1 MNFPSSKKL
10 TAAVL
15 LAALTATSIAPGA
28 VLAADS
34 SDNVATVQPGG
45 DQPPEKPPGDQQ
57 PTPPDG
63 GKPGEQPPAKPGGAD
78 TMEYDYTGELS
89 GAVTADG
96 EEMTRDGETISTE
109 TVDQNVGLAQNGGS
123 LTLTDAT
130 LDKSGSDTNGDNCNF
145 YGINSILL
153 SVNDDSVIK
162 VSDSKLTADST
173 GSNAIFATDSGTVYA
188 NNNTIVTSAS
198 NSRGLDATYGGTV
211 IGNLLAI
218 STAGDHSAALATD
231 RGGGNISLT
240 NSSLFTAG
248 SGSPLLYST
257 GNVQVDNVKGTA
269 TGSQIAGMEGLNTIL
284 IKNSQLT
291 SEVTGKTASDP
302 VANGVI
308 IYQSTSGDAEAAT
321 GETAEF
327 EAENSTLA
335 SDIQEGSMFYLTN
348 TTANVVL
355 KNTTLDFD
363 SDAANLLTIGGNDAN
378 NWGTPGKNGAD
389 VTFTGLDQE
398 LTGNID
404 VDTISSLDFYLLN
417 GSDYTGATTISEN
430 TDAAEINETPL
441 TVNIDSDSEWI
452 VTADSTVTDLHVADG
467 GKIVDENGESVS
479 IVDAQGNALV
489 SGTSTRTVTVTGSY
503 DTTVTTSEDNTLN
516 ATVIDRDDFDVTY
529 TTNTEFGTNA
539 GAERN
544 DDVTIQEPTGGD
556 DAQGGEEPPALP
568 DEDTTL
574 PFNDVDES
582 HWAYQDIVDIYQSG
596 LMTGTASDTFSP
608 ELSINR
614 AMLVSILYRLEDET
628 VTTSSGFS
636 DVADDAWYADAVAWA
651 KENNIVS
658 GYSDT
663 LFGPEDI
670 LTREQFAAILYR
682 YAAYKGYDTTVSVD
696 ATLDAYSD
704 VSNISDGFDSVLLW
718 ANDKGYIN
726 GMTETTLDP
735 QGSTTRAQSA
745 AILLR
750 FLRAENAL
758 PDNSDQQQS
767 RGNLDENGEPAKP
780 EGDLQPGND
789 ENGNPPEKPDGEA

>member
-1 MNFPSSKKL
+1 
-10 TAAVL
+10 
-15 LAALTATSIAPGA
+15 
-28 VLAADS
+28 
-34 SDNVATVQPGG
+34 
-45 DQPPEKPPGDQQ
+45 
-57 PTPPDG
+57 
-63 GKPGEQPPAKPGGAD
+63 
-78 TMEYDYTGELS
+78 MEYDYTGELS
-89 GAVTADG
+89 GAITADG
-96 EEMTRDGETISTE
+96 EEVTRDSETISTE
-109 TVDQNVGLAQNGGS
+109 TKDQNVGLAQNGGS

-162 VSDSKLTADST
+162 VADSKLTADST
-173 GSNAIFATDSGTVYA
+173 GFNAIFATDSGTVYA

-291 SEVTGKTASDP
+291 SEVIGKTASDP

-389 VTFTGLDQE
+389 VTFTGLDQK
-398 LTGNID
+398 LAGNID
-404 VDTISSLDFYLLN
+404 VDTISSLDLYLLD
-417 GSDYTGATTISEN
+417 GTTYTGATTISEN
-430 TDAAEINETPL
+430 AAASEQSDAPIS
-441 TVNIDSDSEWI
+441 VSIDGDASWI
-452 VTADSTVTDLHVADG
+452 VTADSTVTNLHIADG
-467 GKIVDENGESVS
+467 GKLVDQDGKSVSVKDASGNILASGESDV
-479 IVDAQGNALV
+479 
-489 SGTSTRTVTVTGSY
+489 TVTVSGSY
-503 DTTVTTSEDNTLN
+503 DTTVTTSDDNSLN
-516 ATVIDRDDFDVTY
+516 ATVIDRDDFDVAY

-539 GAERN
+539 GADRN
-544 DDVTIQEPTGGD
+544 DDITIQEPTGGD
-556 DAQGGEEPPALP
+556 DVMGGDQPGGDKPPAKP
-568 DEDTTL
+568 GDETSL
-574 PFNDVDES
+574 PFTDVAND
-582 HWAYQDIVDIYQSG
+582 HWAYQDIADIYSAG
-596 LMTGTASDTFSP
+596 LMTGTSSDTFSP
-608 ELSINR
+608 ELSVNR
-614 AMLVSILYRLEDET
+614 AMLVSILYRLEDAST
-628 VTTSSGFS
+628 KPADAGFT
-636 DVADDAWYADAVAWA
+636 DVAADAWYADAVNWA

-663 LFGPEDI
+663 LFGPEDT

-682 YAAYKGYDTTVSVD
+682 YAAYKGYDTTTSD
-696 ATLDAYSD
+696 NATLDNFTDAS
-704 VSNISDGFDSVLLW
+704 SISSGFDNVLLW
-718 ANDKGYIN
+718 ANDKGYIG
-726 GMTETTLDP
+726 GMTETTLAP
-735 QGSTTRAQSA
+735 QGSTTRAQAS

-750 FLRAENAL
+750 FLRAENIL
-758 PDNSDQQQS
+758 PEASQQPDS
-767 RGNLDENGEPAKP
+767 TLDDNGEPAKP
-780 EGDLQPGND
+780 EGDLQP
-789 ENGNPPEKPDGEA
+789 EKPEGEA

>member
-1 MNFPSSKKL
+1 MNFPLSKKL

-96 EEMTRDGETISTE
+96 EEVTRDGETISTE
-109 TVDQNVGLAQNGGS
+109 TKDQNVGLAQNGGS
-123 LTLTDAT
+123 LTLTDAI

-162 VSDSKLTADST
+162 VADSKLTADST
-173 GSNAIFATDSGTVYA
+173 GSNAIFATDGGTVYA

-321 GETAEF
+321 GESAEF

-378 NWGTPGKNGAD
+378 NWGTPGENGAD

-398 LTGNID
+398 LAGNID
-404 VDTISSLDFYLLN
+404 VDTISSLDLYLLD
-417 GSDYTGATTISEN
+417 GTTYTGATTISEN
-430 TDAAEINETPL
+430 AAASEQSDAPIS
-441 TVNIDSDSEWI
+441 VSIDGDASWI
-452 VTADSTVTDLHVADG
+452 VTADSTVTNLHIADG
-467 GKIVDENGESVS
+467 GKLVDQDGKSVSVKDASGNILASGESDV
-479 IVDAQGNALV
+479 
-489 SGTSTRTVTVTGSY
+489 TVTVTGSY
-503 DTTVTTSEDNTLN
+503 DTTVTTSDNNSLN
-516 ATVIDRDDFDVTY
+516 ATVIDRDDFDVAY

-539 GAERN
+539 GADRN
-544 DDVTIQEPTGGD
+544 DDITIQEPTGGD
-556 DAQGGEEPPALP
+556 DVMGGDQPGSDKPPAKP
-568 DEDTTL
+568 GDETSL
-574 PFNDVDES
+574 PFTDVAND
-582 HWAYQDIVDIYQSG
+582 HWAYQDIADIYSAG
-596 LMTGTASDTFSP
+596 LMTGTSADTFSP
-608 ELSINR
+608 ELSVNR
-614 AMLVSILYRLEDET
+614 AMLVSILYRLEDA
-628 VTTSSGFS
+628 SSKPADAGFT
-636 DVADDAWYADAVAWA
+636 DVADNAWYADAVNWA

-663 LFGPEDI
+663 LFGPEDT

-682 YAAYKGYDTTVSVD
+682 YAAFKGYDTTTSD
-696 ATLDAYSD
+696 NATLDNFTDAS
-704 VSNISDGFDSVLLW
+704 SISSGFDNVLLW
-718 ANDKGYIN
+718 ANDKGYIG
-726 GMTETTLDP
+726 GMTETTLAP
-735 QGSTTRAQSA
+735 QGSTTRAQAS

-758 PDNSDQQQS
+758 PNNNQQPDS
-767 RGNLDENGEPAKP
+767 TFDDNGEPAKP
-780 EGDLQPGND
+780 EGDLQP
-789 ENGNPPEKPDGEA
+789 EKPEGEA

>member
-1 MNFPSSKKL
+1 
-10 TAAVL
+10 
-15 LAALTATSIAPGA
+15 
-28 VLAADS
+28 
-34 SDNVATVQPGG
+34 
-45 DQPPEKPPGDQQ
+45 
-57 PTPPDG
+57 
-63 GKPGEQPPAKPGGAD
+63 
-78 TMEYDYTGELS
+78 MEYDYTGELS

-96 EEMTRDGETISTE
+96 EEVTRDGETISTE
-109 TVDQNVGLAQNGGS
+109 TKDQNVGLAQNGGS

-130 LDKSGSDTNGDNCNF
+130 LDKSGSDINGDNCNF

-162 VSDSKLTADST
+162 VADSKLTADST
-173 GSNAIFATDSGTVYA
+173 GSNAIFATDGGTVYA

-321 GETAEF
+321 GESAEF

-348 TTANVVL
+348 TTANIVL

-398 LTGNID
+398 LAGNID
-404 VDTISSLDFYLLN
+404 VDTISSLDLYLLD
-417 GSDYTGATTISEN
+417 GTTYTGATIISEN
-430 TDAAEINETPL
+430 AAASEQSDAPISVSVDGDA
-441 TVNIDSDSEWI
+441 SWI
-452 VTADSTVTDLHVADG
+452 VTADSTVTNLHIADG
-467 GKIVDENGESVS
+467 GKLVDQDGKSVSVKDASGNILASGESDV
-479 IVDAQGNALV
+479 
-489 SGTSTRTVTVTGSY
+489 TVTVTGSY
-503 DTTVTTSEDNTLN
+503 DTTVTTSDDNSLN

-539 GAERN
+539 GADRN
-544 DDVTIQEPTGGD
+544 DDITIQEPTGGD
-556 DAQGGEEPPALP
+556 DVMGGDQPGGDKPPAKP
-568 DEDTTL
+568 GDETSL
-574 PFNDVDES
+574 PFTDVAND
-582 HWAYQDIVDIYQSG
+582 HWAYQDIADIYSAG
-596 LMTGTASDTFSP
+596 LMTGTSSDTFSP
-608 ELSINR
+608 ELSVNR
-614 AMLVSILYRLEDET
+614 AMLVSILYRLEDA
-628 VTTSSGFS
+628 SSKPADAGFT
-636 DVADDAWYADAVAWA
+636 DVADNAWYADAVNWA

-663 LFGPEDI
+663 LFGPEDT

-682 YAAYKGYDTTVSVD
+682 YAAYKGYDTTTSD
-696 ATLDAYSD
+696 NATLDNFTDAS
-704 VSNISDGFDSVLLW
+704 SISSGFDNVLLW
-718 ANDKGYIN
+718 ANDKGYIG
-726 GMTETTLDP
+726 GMTETTLAP
-735 QGSTTRAQSA
+735 QGSTTRAQAS

-758 PDNSDQQQS
+758 PDNNQQPDGS
-767 RGNLDENGEPAKP
+767 LDDNGEPAKP
-780 EGDLQPGND
+780 EGDLQP
-789 ENGNPPEKPDGEA
+789 EKPEGEA

>member
-96 EEMTRDGETISTE
+96 EEVTRDGETISTE
-109 TVDQNVGLAQNGGS
+109 TKDQNVGLAQNGGS

-162 VSDSKLTADST
+162 VADSKLTADST
-173 GSNAIFATDSGTVYA
+173 GSNAIFATDGGTVYA

-284 IKNSQLT
+284 IKNSRLT

-348 TTANVVL
+348 TTANIVL
-355 KNTTLDFD
+355 KTPPWILTATQQICSPSAGTMRTTGVRQGKMVPMSPSPGWIRSSPEISTSIL
-363 SDAANLLTIGGNDAN
+363 SPALTSICWTAPP
-378 NWGTPGKNGAD
+378 TPAPPPSAK
-389 VTFTGLDQE
+389 
-398 LTGNID
+398 
-404 VDTISSLDFYLLN
+404 
-417 GSDYTGATTISEN
+417 
-430 TDAAEINETPL
+430 TPL
-441 TVNIDSDSEWI
+441 LLKRATHRSAS
-452 VTADSTVTDLHVADG
+452 
-467 GKIVDENGESVS
+467 
-479 IVDAQGNALV
+479 AL
-489 SGTSTRTVTVTGSY
+489 
-503 DTTVTTSEDNTLN
+503 
-516 ATVIDRDDFDVTY
+516 
-529 TTNTEFGTNA
+529 
-539 GAERN
+539 
-544 DDVTIQEPTGGD
+544 
-556 DAQGGEEPPALP
+556 
-568 DEDTTL
+568 
-574 PFNDVDES
+574 
-582 HWAYQDIVDIYQSG
+582 
-596 LMTGTASDTFSP
+596 M
-608 ELSINR
+608 
-614 AMLVSILYRLEDET
+614 
-628 VTTSSGFS
+628 
-636 DVADDAWYADAVAWA
+636 
-651 KENNIVS
+651 
-658 GYSDT
+658 
-663 LFGPEDI
+663 
-670 LTREQFAAILYR
+670 
-682 YAAYKGYDTTVSVD
+682 
-696 ATLDAYSD
+696 ATLR
-704 VSNISDGFDSVLLW
+704 
-718 ANDKGYIN
+718 
-726 GMTETTLDP
+726 
-735 QGSTTRAQSA
+735 GS
-745 AILLR
+745 
-750 FLRAENAL
+750 
-758 PDNSDQQQS
+758 
-767 RGNLDENGEPAKP
+767 
-780 EGDLQPGND
+780 
-789 ENGNPPEKPDGEA
+789 

>member
-1 MNFPSSKKL
+1 
-10 TAAVL
+10 
-15 LAALTATSIAPGA
+15 
-28 VLAADS
+28 
-34 SDNVATVQPGG
+34 
-45 DQPPEKPPGDQQ
+45 
-57 PTPPDG
+57 
-63 GKPGEQPPAKPGGAD
+63 
-78 TMEYDYTGELS
+78 MEYDYTGELS

-96 EEMTRDGETISTE
+96 EEVTRDGETISTE
-109 TVDQNVGLAQNGGS
+109 TVDQNVGLVQNGGS

-162 VSDSKLTADST
+162 VADSKLTADST
-173 GSNAIFATDSGTVYA
+173 GSNAIFATDGGTVYA

-218 STAGDHSAALATD
+218 STAGNHSAALATD

-355 KNTTLDFD
+355 KNTALDFD

-398 LTGNID
+398 LAGNID
-404 VDTISSLDFYLLN
+404 VDTISSLDLYLL
-417 GSDYTGATTISEN
+417 DDTTYTGATTISEN
-430 TDAAEINETPL
+430 AAASEQSDAPIS
-441 TVNIDSDSEWI
+441 VSIDGDASWI
-452 VTADSTVTDLHVADG
+452 VTADSTVTNLHIADG
-467 GKIVDENGESVS
+467 GKLVDQDGKSVSVKDASGNILASGESDV
-479 IVDAQGNALV
+479 
-489 SGTSTRTVTVTGSY
+489 TVTVTGSY
-503 DTTVTTSEDNTLN
+503 DTTVTTSDDNSLN

-539 GAERN
+539 GADRN
-544 DDVTIQEPTGGD
+544 DDITIQEPTGGD
-556 DAQGGEEPPALP
+556 DVMGGDQPGSDKPPAKP
-568 DEDTTL
+568 GDETSL
-574 PFNDVDES
+574 PFTDVAND
-582 HWAYQDIVDIYQSG
+582 HWAYQDIADIYSAG
-596 LMTGTASDTFSP
+596 LMTGTSSDTFSP
-608 ELSINR
+608 ELSVNR
-614 AMLVSILYRLEDET
+614 AMLVSILYRLEDAST
-628 VTTSSGFS
+628 KPADAGFT
-636 DVADDAWYADAVAWA
+636 DVADNAWYADAVNWA

-663 LFGPEDI
+663 LFGPEDT

-682 YAAYKGYDTTVSVD
+682 YAAYKGYDTTTSDD
-696 ATLDAYSD
+696 ATLDNFTDAS
-704 VSNISDGFDSVLLW
+704 SISSGFDNVLLW
-718 ANDKGYIN
+718 ANDKGYIG
-726 GMTETTLDP
+726 GMTETTLAP
-735 QGSTTRAQSA
+735 QGSTTRAQAS

-758 PDNSDQQQS
+758 PDNNSNGQ
-767 RGNLDENGEPAKP
+767 LDDNGEPAKP
-780 EGDLQPGND
+780 EG
-789 ENGNPPEKPDGEA
+789 EA

>member
-1 MNFPSSKKL
+1 M
-10 TAAVL
+10 L

-45 DQPPEKPPGDQQ
+45 DQPPEKTPGDQQ

-96 EEMTRDGETISTE
+96 EEVTRDGETISTE
-109 TVDQNVGLAQNGGS
+109 TKDQNVGLAQNGGR

-162 VSDSKLTADST
+162 VADSKLTADST
-173 GSNAIFATDSGTVYA
+173 GSNAIFATDGGTVYA
-188 NNNTIVTSAS
+188 NDNTIVTSAS

-291 SEVTGKTASDP
+291 SEVIGKTASDP

-389 VTFTGLDQE
+389 VTFTGLDQK
-398 LTGNID
+398 LAGNID
-404 VDTISSLDFYLLN
+404 VDTISSLDLYLLD
-417 GSDYTGATTISEN
+417 GTTYTGATTISEN
-430 TDAAEINETPL
+430 AAASEQSDAPIS
-441 TVNIDSDSEWI
+441 VSIDGDASWI
-452 VTADSTVTDLHVADG
+452 VTADSTVTNLHIADG
-467 GKIVDENGESVS
+467 GKLVDQDGKSVSVKDASGNILASGESDV
-479 IVDAQGNALV
+479 
-489 SGTSTRTVTVTGSY
+489 TVTVTGSY
-503 DTTVTTSEDNTLN
+503 DTTVTTSDDNSLN
-516 ATVIDRDDFDVTY
+516 ATVIDRDDFDVAY

-539 GAERN
+539 GNDRN
-544 DDVTIQEPTGGD
+544 DDITIQEPTGGD
-556 DAQGGEEPPALP
+556 DVMGGDQPGSDKPPAKP
-568 DEDTTL
+568 GDETSL
-574 PFNDVDES
+574 PFTDVAND
-582 HWAYQDIVDIYQSG
+582 HWAYQDIADIYSAG
-596 LMTGTASDTFSP
+596 LMTGTSADTFSP
-608 ELSINR
+608 ELSVNR
-614 AMLVSILYRLEDET
+614 AMLVSILYRLEDA
-628 VTTSSGFS
+628 SSKPADAGFT
-636 DVADDAWYADAVAWA
+636 DVADNAWYADAVNWA

-663 LFGPEDI
+663 LFGPEDT

-682 YAAYKGYDTTVSVD
+682 YAAYKGYDTTTSD
-696 ATLDAYSD
+696 NATLDNFTDAS
-704 VSNISDGFDSVLLW
+704 SISSGFDNVLLW
-718 ANDKGYIN
+718 ANDKGYIG
-726 GMTETTLDP
+726 GMTETTLAP
-735 QGSTTRAQSA
+735 QGSTTRAQAS

-758 PDNSDQQQS
+758 PDNNQQPDS
-767 RGNLDENGEPAKP
+767 TLDDNGEPAKP
-780 EGDLQPGND
+780 EGDLQP
-789 ENGNPPEKPDGEA
+789 EKPEGKA

>member
-63 GKPGEQPPAKPGGAD
+63 GQPGEQPPAKPGGAD
-78 TMEYDYTGELS
+78 TMEYGYTGELS

-96 EEMTRDGETISTE
+96 EEVTRDGETISTE

-162 VSDSKLTADST
+162 VADSKLTADST
-173 GSNAIFATDSGTVYA
+173 GSNAIFATDGGTVYA

-284 IKNSQLT
+284 IKNSRLT

-327 EAENSTLA
+327 EAENSTFA

-398 LTGNID
+398 LAGNID
-404 VDTISSLDFYLLN
+404 VDTISSLDLYLLD
-417 GSDYTGATTISEN
+417 GTTYTGATTISEN
-430 TDAAEINETPL
+430 AAASEQSDAPISVSVDGDA
-441 TVNIDSDSEWI
+441 SWI
-452 VTADSTVTDLHVADG
+452 VTADSTVTNLHIADG
-467 GKIVDENGESVS
+467 GKLVDQDGKSVSVKDASGNILASGESDV
-479 IVDAQGNALV
+479 
-489 SGTSTRTVTVTGSY
+489 TVTVTGSY
-503 DTTVTTSEDNTLN
+503 DTTVTTSDDNSLN

-539 GAERN
+539 GNDRN
-544 DDVTIQEPTGGD
+544 DDITIQEPTGGD
-556 DAQGGEEPPALP
+556 DVMGGDQPGGDKPPAKP
-568 DEDTTL
+568 GDETSL
-574 PFNDVDES
+574 PFTDVASD
-582 HWAYQDIVDIYQSG
+582 HWAYQDIADIYSAG
-596 LMTGTASDTFSP
+596 LMTGTSADTFSP
-608 ELSINR
+608 ELSVNR
-614 AMLVSILYRLEDET
+614 AMLVSILYRLEDAST
-628 VTTSSGFS
+628 KPADAGFT
-636 DVADDAWYADAVAWA
+636 DVADNAWYADAVNWA

-663 LFGPEDI
+663 LFGPEDT

-682 YAAYKGYDTTVSVD
+682 YAAYKGYDTTTSD
-696 ATLDAYSD
+696 NATLDNFTDAS
-704 VSNISDGFDSVLLW
+704 SISSGFDNVLLW
-718 ANDKGYIN
+718 ANDKGYIG
-726 GMTETTLDP
+726 GMTETTLAP
-735 QGSTTRAQSA
+735 QGSTTRAQAS

-758 PDNSDQQQS
+758 PDNNSNGQ
-767 RGNLDENGEPAKP
+767 LDDNGEPAKP
-780 EGDLQPGND
+780 EGDLQP
-789 ENGNPPEKPDGEA
+789 EKPGGEA

>member
-1 MNFPSSKKL
+1 MNFPLSKKL

-45 DQPPEKPPGDQQ
+45 
-57 PTPPDG
+57 
-63 GKPGEQPPAKPGGAD
+63 AD

-96 EEMTRDGETISTE
+96 EEVTRDGETISTE

-162 VSDSKLTADST
+162 VADSKLTADST
-173 GSNAIFATDSGTVYA
+173 GSNAIFATDGGTVYA

-389 VTFTGLDQE
+389 VTFTGLDQK
-398 LTGNID
+398 LAGNID
-404 VDTISSLDFYLLN
+404 VDTISSLDLYLLD
-417 GSDYTGATTISEN
+417 GTTYTGATTISEN
-430 TDAAEINETPL
+430 AAASEQSDAPIS
-441 TVNIDSDSEWI
+441 VSIDGDASWI
-452 VTADSTVTDLHVADG
+452 VTADSSVTNLHIADG
-467 GKIVDENGESVS
+467 GKLVDQDGKSVSVKDASGNILASGESDVTITVS
-479 IVDAQGNALV
+479 
-489 SGTSTRTVTVTGSY
+489 GSY
-503 DTTVTTSEDNTLN
+503 DTTVTTSDDNSLN
-516 ATVIDRDDFDVTY
+516 ATVIDRDDFDVAY

-539 GAERN
+539 GADRN
-544 DDVTIQEPTGGD
+544 DDITVQEPTGGD
-556 DAQGGEEPPALP
+556 DVMGGDQPGGDKPPAKP
-568 DEDTTL
+568 DDETSL
-574 PFNDVDES
+574 PFTDVAND
-582 HWAYQDIVDIYQSG
+582 HWAYQDIADIYSAG
-596 LMTGTASDTFSP
+596 LMTGTSSDTFLP
-608 ELSINR
+608 ELSVNR
-614 AMLVSILYRLEDET
+614 AMLVSIFYRLEDAST
-628 VTTSSGFS
+628 KPADAGFT
-636 DVADDAWYADAVAWA
+636 DVADDAWYADAVNWA

-658 GYSDT
+658 GYSDA
-663 LFGPEDI
+663 LFGPEDT

-682 YAAYKGYDTTVSVD
+682 YAAYKGYDTTTSDD
-696 ATLDAYSD
+696 ASLDNFTDAS
-704 VSNISDGFDSVLLW
+704 SISSGFDNVLLW
-718 ANDKGYIN
+718 ANDKGYI
-726 GMTETTLDP
+726 GGVTETTLAP
-735 QGSTTRAQSA
+735 QGSTTRAQAS

-758 PDNSDQQQS
+758 PDNNSNGQ
-767 RGNLDENGEPAKP
+767 LDDNGEPAKP
-780 EGDLQPGND
+780 EGDLQP
-789 ENGNPPEKPDGEA
+789 EKPEGEA

>member
-1 MNFPSSKKL
+1 
-10 TAAVL
+10 
-15 LAALTATSIAPGA
+15 
-28 VLAADS
+28 
-34 SDNVATVQPGG
+34 
-45 DQPPEKPPGDQQ
+45 
-57 PTPPDG
+57 
-63 GKPGEQPPAKPGGAD
+63 
-78 TMEYDYTGELS
+78 MEYDYTGELS
-89 GAVTADG
+89 GAITADG
-96 EEMTRDGETISTE
+96 EEVTRDSETISTE
-109 TVDQNVGLAQNGGS
+109 TKDQNVGLAQNGGS

-153 SVNDDSVIK
+153 SVNNDSVIK
-162 VSDSKLTADST
+162 VADSKLTADST
-173 GSNAIFATDSGTVYA
+173 GSNAIFATDGGTVYA

-218 STAGDHSAALATD
+218 STADDHSAALATD

-291 SEVTGKTASDP
+291 SEVPGKTASDP

-378 NWGTPGKNGAD
+378 NWGTPGENGAD

-398 LTGNID
+398 LAGNID
-404 VDTISSLDFYLLN
+404 VDTISSLDLYLLD
-417 GSDYTGATTISEN
+417 GTTYTGATTISEN
-430 TDAAEINETPL
+430 AAASEQSDAPIS
-441 TVNIDSDSEWI
+441 VSIDGDASWI
-452 VTADSTVTDLHVADG
+452 VTADSTVTNLHIADG
-467 GKIVDENGESVS
+467 GKLVDQDGKSVSVKDASGNILASGESDV
-479 IVDAQGNALV
+479 
-489 SGTSTRTVTVTGSY
+489 TVTVTGSY
-503 DTTVTTSEDNTLN
+503 DTTVTTSDNNSLN
-516 ATVIDRDDFDVTY
+516 ATVIDRDDFDVAY

-539 GAERN
+539 GADRN
-544 DDVTIQEPTGGD
+544 DDITIQEPTGGD
-556 DAQGGEEPPALP
+556 DVMGGDQPGGDKPPAKP
-568 DEDTTL
+568 GDETSL
-574 PFNDVDES
+574 PFTDVAND
-582 HWAYQDIVDIYQSG
+582 HWAYQDIADIYSAG
-596 LMTGTASDTFSP
+596 LMTGTSSDTFSP
-608 ELSINR
+608 ELSVNR
-614 AMLVSILYRLEDET
+614 AMLVSILYRLEDAST
-628 VTTSSGFS
+628 KPADAGFT
-636 DVADDAWYADAVAWA
+636 DVAADAWYADAVNWA

-682 YAAYKGYDTTVSVD
+682 YAAYKGYDTTTSDD
-696 ATLDAYSD
+696 ATLDNFTDAS
-704 VSNISDGFDSVLLW
+704 SISSGFDNVLLW
-718 ANDKGYIN
+718 ANDKGYIG
-726 GMTETTLDP
+726 GMTETTLAP
-735 QGSTTRAQSA
+735 QGSTTRAQAS

-758 PDNSDQQQS
+758 PDNNSNGQ
-767 RGNLDENGEPAKP
+767 LDDNGEPAKP
-780 EGDLQPGND
+780 EGDLQP
-789 ENGNPPEKPDGEA
+789 EKPGGEA

>member
-63 GKPGEQPPAKPGGAD
+63 GKPDEQPPAKPGGAD

-96 EEMTRDGETISTE
+96 EEVTRDGETISTE

-162 VSDSKLTADST
+162 VADSKLTADST
-173 GSNAIFATDSGTVYA
+173 GSNAIFATDGGTVYA

-348 TTANVVL
+348 TTANIVL

-398 LTGNID
+398 LAGNID
-404 VDTISSLDFYLLN
+404 VDTISSLDLYLLD
-417 GSDYTGATTISEN
+417 GTTYTGATTISEN
-430 TDAAEINETPL
+430 AAASEQSDAPIS
-441 TVNIDSDSEWI
+441 VSIDGDASWI
-452 VTADSTVTDLHVADG
+452 VTADSSVTNLHIADG
-467 GKIVDENGESVS
+467 GKLVDQDGKSVSVKDASGNILASGESDV
-479 IVDAQGNALV
+479 
-489 SGTSTRTVTVTGSY
+489 TVTVSGSY
-503 DTTVTTSEDNTLN
+503 DTTVTTSDDNSLN

-539 GAERN
+539 GNDRN
-544 DDVTIQEPTGGD
+544 DDITIQEPTGGD
-556 DAQGGEEPPALP
+556 DVMGGDQPGGDKPPAKP
-568 DEDTTL
+568 GDETSL
-574 PFNDVDES
+574 PFTDVASD
-582 HWAYQDIVDIYQSG
+582 HWAYQDIADIYSAG
-596 LMTGTASDTFSP
+596 LMTGTSSDTFSP
-608 ELSINR
+608 ELSVNR
-614 AMLVSILYRLEDET
+614 AMLVSILYRLEDAST
-628 VTTSSGFS
+628 KPADAGFT
-636 DVADDAWYADAVAWA
+636 DVADDAWYADAVNWA

-663 LFGPEDI
+663 LFGPEDT

-682 YAAYKGYDTTVSVD
+682 YAAFKSYDTTTSD
-696 ATLDAYSD
+696 NATLDNFTDAS
-704 VSNISDGFDSVLLW
+704 SISSGFDNVLLW
-718 ANDKGYIN
+718 ANDKGYIG
-726 GMTETTLDP
+726 GMTETTLAP
-735 QGSTTRAQSA
+735 QGSTTRAQASA
-745 AILLR
+745 IFLR

-758 PDNSDQQQS
+758 PDNNQQPDS
-767 RGNLDENGEPAKP
+767 TLDDNGEPAKP
-780 EGDLQPGND
+780 EGDLQPKK
-789 ENGNPPEKPDGEA
+789 PEGEA

>member
-1 MNFPSSKKL
+1 
-10 TAAVL
+10 
-15 LAALTATSIAPGA
+15 
-28 VLAADS
+28 
-34 SDNVATVQPGG
+34 
-45 DQPPEKPPGDQQ
+45 
-57 PTPPDG
+57 
-63 GKPGEQPPAKPGGAD
+63 
-78 TMEYDYTGELS
+78 MEYDYTGELS

-96 EEMTRDGETISTE
+96 EEVTRDSETISTE
-109 TVDQNVGLAQNGGS
+109 TKDQNVGLAQNGGS

-130 LDKSGSDTNGDNCNF
+130 LDKNGSDTNGDNCNF

-162 VSDSKLTADST
+162 VADSKLIADST
-173 GSNAIFATDSGTVYA
+173 GSNAIFATDGGTVYA

-355 KNTTLDFD
+355 KNTALDFD

-398 LTGNID
+398 LAGNID
-404 VDTISSLDFYLLN
+404 VDTISSLDLYLL
-417 GSDYTGATTISEN
+417 DDTTYTGATTISEN
-430 TDAAEINETPL
+430 AAASEQSDAPIS
-441 TVNIDSDSEWI
+441 VSIDGDASWI
-452 VTADSTVTDLHVADG
+452 VTADSTVTNLHIADG
-467 GKIVDENGESVS
+467 GKLVDQDGKSVSVKDASGNILASGESDV
-479 IVDAQGNALV
+479 
-489 SGTSTRTVTVTGSY
+489 TVTVTGSY
-503 DTTVTTSEDNTLN
+503 DTTVTTSDDNSLN
-516 ATVIDRDDFDVTY
+516 ATVIDRDDFDVAY

-539 GAERN
+539 GNDRN
-544 DDVTIQEPTGGD
+544 DDITIQEPTGGD
-556 DAQGGEEPPALP
+556 DVMGGDQPGGDKPPAKP
-568 DEDTTL
+568 GDETSL
-574 PFNDVDES
+574 PFTDVASD
-582 HWAYQDIVDIYQSG
+582 HWAYQDIADIYSAG
-596 LMTGTASDTFSP
+596 LMTGTFSDTFSP
-608 ELSINR
+608 ELSVNR
-614 AMLVSILYRLEDET
+614 AMLVSILYRLEDAST
-628 VTTSSGFS
+628 KPADAGFTDVT
-636 DVADDAWYADAVAWA
+636 DNAWYADAVNWT

-663 LFGPEDI
+663 LFGPEDT

-682 YAAYKGYDTTVSVD
+682 YAAYKGYDTTTSD
-696 ATLDAYSD
+696 NATLDNFTDAS
-704 VSNISDGFDSVLLW
+704 SISSGFDNVLLW
-718 ANDKGYIN
+718 ANDKGYIG
-726 GMTETTLDP
+726 GMTETTLAP
-735 QGSTTRAQSA
+735 QGSTTRAQAS

-758 PDNSDQQQS
+758 PDNNSNGQ
-767 RGNLDENGEPAKP
+767 LDDNGEPAKP
-780 EGDLQPGND
+780 EG
-789 ENGNPPEKPDGEA
+789 EA

>member
-96 EEMTRDGETISTE
+96 EEVTRDSETISTE
-109 TVDQNVGLAQNGGS
+109 TKDQNVGLAQNGGS

-162 VSDSKLTADST
+162 VADSKLTADST
-173 GSNAIFATDSGTVYA
+173 GSNAIFATDGGTVYA

-257 GNVQVDNVKGTA
+257 GNVQVDNVRGTA

-355 KNTTLDFD
+355 KNTALDFD

-398 LTGNID
+398 LAGNID
-404 VDTISSLDFYLLN
+404 VDTISSLDLYLL
-417 GSDYTGATTISEN
+417 DDTTYTGATTISEN
-430 TDAAEINETPL
+430 AAASEQSDAPIS
-441 TVNIDSDSEWI
+441 VSIDGDASWI
-452 VTADSTVTDLHVADG
+452 VTADSTVTNLHIADG
-467 GKIVDENGESVS
+467 GKLVDQDGKSVSVKDASGNILASGESDV
-479 IVDAQGNALV
+479 
-489 SGTSTRTVTVTGSY
+489 TVTVTGSY
-503 DTTVTTSEDNTLN
+503 DTTVTTSDDNSLN

-539 GAERN
+539 GNDRN
-544 DDVTIQEPTGGD
+544 DDITIQEPTGGD
-556 DAQGGEEPPALP
+556 DVMGGDQPGGDKPPAKP
-568 DEDTTL
+568 GDETSL
-574 PFNDVDES
+574 PFTDVAND
-582 HWAYQDIVDIYQSG
+582 HWAYQDIADIYSAG
-596 LMTGTASDTFSP
+596 LMTGTSSDTFSP
-608 ELSINR
+608 ELSVNR
-614 AMLVSILYRLEDET
+614 AMLVSILYRLEDAST
-628 VTTSSGFS
+628 KPADAGFT
-636 DVADDAWYADAVAWA
+636 DVAAGAWYADAVNWA

-663 LFGPEDI
+663 LFGPEDT

-682 YAAYKGYDTTVSVD
+682 YAAYKGYDTTTSD
-696 ATLDAYSD
+696 NATLDNFTDAS
-704 VSNISDGFDSVLLW
+704 SISSGFDNVLLW
-718 ANDKGYIN
+718 ANDKGYIG
-726 GMTETTLDP
+726 GMTETTLAP
-735 QGSTTRAQSA
+735 QGSTTRAQAS

-758 PDNSDQQQS
+758 PDNNSNGQ
-767 RGNLDENGEPAKP
+767 LDDNSEPAKP
-780 EGDLQPGND
+780 ES
-789 ENGNPPEKPDGEA
+789 EV

>member
-1 MNFPSSKKL
+1 M
-10 TAAVL
+10 L

-45 DQPPEKPPGDQQ
+45 
-57 PTPPDG
+57 
-63 GKPGEQPPAKPGGAD
+63 AD

-96 EEMTRDGETISTE
+96 EEVTRDGETISTE

-162 VSDSKLTADST
+162 VADSKLTADST
-173 GSNAIFATDSGTVYA
+173 GSNAIFATDGGTVYA

-389 VTFTGLDQE
+389 VTFTGLDQK
-398 LTGNID
+398 LAGNID
-404 VDTISSLDFYLLN
+404 VDTISSLDLYLLD
-417 GSDYTGATTISEN
+417 GTTYTGATTISEN
-430 TDAAEINETPL
+430 AAASEQSDAPIS
-441 TVNIDSDSEWI
+441 VSIDGDASWI
-452 VTADSTVTDLHVADG
+452 VTADSSVTNLHIADG
-467 GKIVDENGESVS
+467 GKLVDQDGKSVSVKDASGNILASGESDVTITVS
-479 IVDAQGNALV
+479 
-489 SGTSTRTVTVTGSY
+489 GSY
-503 DTTVTTSEDNTLN
+503 DTTVTTSDDNSLN
-516 ATVIDRDDFDVTY
+516 ATVIDRDDFDVAY

-539 GAERN
+539 GADRN
-544 DDVTIQEPTGGD
+544 DDITVQEPTGGD
-556 DAQGGEEPPALP
+556 DVMGGDQPGGDKPPAKP
-568 DEDTTL
+568 DDETSL
-574 PFNDVDES
+574 PFTDVAND
-582 HWAYQDIVDIYQSG
+582 HWAYQDIADIYSAG
-596 LMTGTASDTFSP
+596 LMTGTSSDTFLP
-608 ELSINR
+608 ELSVNR
-614 AMLVSILYRLEDET
+614 AMLVSIFYRLEDAST
-628 VTTSSGFS
+628 KPADAGFT
-636 DVADDAWYADAVAWA
+636 DVADDAWYADAVNWA

-658 GYSDT
+658 GYSDA
-663 LFGPEDI
+663 LFGPEDT

-682 YAAYKGYDTTVSVD
+682 YAAYKGYDTTTSDD
-696 ATLDAYSD
+696 ASLDNFTDAS
-704 VSNISDGFDSVLLW
+704 SISSGFDNVLLW
-718 ANDKGYIN
+718 ANDKGYI
-726 GMTETTLDP
+726 GGVTETTLAP
-735 QGSTTRAQSA
+735 QGSTTRAQAS

-758 PDNSDQQQS
+758 PDNNSNGQ
-767 RGNLDENGEPAKP
+767 LDDNGEPAKP
-780 EGDLQPGND
+780 EGDLQP
-789 ENGNPPEKPDGEA
+789 EKPEGEA

>member
-15 LAALTATSIAPGA
+15 LAALTATSITPGA

-96 EEMTRDGETISTE
+96 EEVTRDGETISTE

-162 VSDSKLTADST
+162 VADSKLTADST
-173 GSNAIFATDSGTVYA
+173 GSNAIFATDGGTVYA

-291 SEVTGKTASDP
+291 SEVIGKTASDP

-398 LTGNID
+398 LAGNID
-404 VDTISSLDFYLLN
+404 VDTISSLDLYLLD
-417 GSDYTGATTISEN
+417 GTTYTGATTISEN
-430 TDAAEINETPL
+430 AAASEQSDAPIS
-441 TVNIDSDSEWI
+441 VSIDGDASWV
-452 VTADSTVTDLHVADG
+452 VTADSSVTNLHIADG
-467 GKIVDENGESVS
+467 GKLVDQDGKSVSVKDTSGNILASGESDV
-479 IVDAQGNALV
+479 
-489 SGTSTRTVTVTGSY
+489 TVTVSGSY
-503 DTTVTTSEDNTLN
+503 DTTVTTSDDNSLN

-539 GAERN
+539 GADRN
-544 DDVTIQEPTGGD
+544 DDITIQEPTGGD
-556 DAQGGEEPPALP
+556 DVMGGDQPGGDKPPAKP
-568 DEDTTL
+568 GDETSL
-574 PFNDVDES
+574 PFTDVAND
-582 HWAYQDIVDIYQSG
+582 HWAYQDIADIYSAG
-596 LMTGTASDTFSP
+596 LMTGTSSDTFSP
-608 ELSINR
+608 ELSVNR
-614 AMLVSILYRLEDET
+614 AMLVSILYRLEDA
-628 VTTSSGFS
+628 SSKPADAGFT
-636 DVADDAWYADAVAWA
+636 DVADNAWYADAVNWA

-682 YAAYKGYDTTVSVD
+682 YAAYKGYDTTTSDD
-696 ATLDAYSD
+696 ASLDNFTDAS
-704 VSNISDGFDSVLLW
+704 SISSGFDNVLLW
-718 ANDKGYIN
+718 ANDKGYIG
-726 GMTETTLDP
+726 GMTETTLAP
-735 QGSTTRAQSA
+735 QGSTTRAQAS

-758 PDNSDQQQS
+758 PDNNSNGQ
-767 RGNLDENGEPAKP
+767 LDDNGEPAKP
-780 EGDLQPGND
+780 EG
-789 ENGNPPEKPDGEA
+789 EA

>member
-96 EEMTRDGETISTE
+96 EEVTRDGETISTE
-109 TVDQNVGLAQNGGS
+109 TVDQNVGLAQNSGS

-162 VSDSKLTADST
+162 VADSKLTADST
-173 GSNAIFATDSGTVYA
+173 GSNAIFATDGGTVYT

-284 IKNSQLT
+284 IKNSRLT
-291 SEVTGKTASDP
+291 SEVIGKTASDP

-398 LTGNID
+398 LAGNID
-404 VDTISSLDFYLLN
+404 VDTISSLDLYLLD
-417 GSDYTGATTISEN
+417 GTTYTGATTISEN
-430 TDAAEINETPL
+430 AAASEQSDAPIS
-441 TVNIDSDSEWI
+441 VSIDGDASWI
-452 VTADSTVTDLHVADG
+452 VTADSSVTNLHIADG
-467 GKIVDENGESVS
+467 GKLVDQDGKSVSVKDTSGNILASGESEV
-479 IVDAQGNALV
+479 
-489 SGTSTRTVTVTGSY
+489 TVTVTGSY
-503 DTTVTTSEDNTLN
+503 DTTVTTSDDNSLN
-516 ATVIDRDDFDVTY
+516 ATVIDRDDFDVAY

-539 GAERN
+539 GADRN
-544 DDVTIQEPTGGD
+544 DDITIQEPTGGD
-556 DAQGGEEPPALP
+556 DVMGGDQPGGDKPPAKP
-568 DEDTTL
+568 GDETSL
-574 PFNDVDES
+574 PFTDVAND
-582 HWAYQDIVDIYQSG
+582 HWAYQDIADIYSAG
-596 LMTGTASDTFSP
+596 LMTGTSSDTFSP
-608 ELSINR
+608 ELSVNR
-614 AMLVSILYRLEDET
+614 AMLVSILYRLEDA
-628 VTTSSGFS
+628 SSKPADAGFT
-636 DVADDAWYADAVAWA
+636 DVADDAWYADAVNWA

-663 LFGPEDI
+663 LFGPEDT

-682 YAAYKGYDTTVSVD
+682 YAAFKGYDTTTSD
-696 ATLDAYSD
+696 NATLDNFTDAS
-704 VSNISDGFDSVLLW
+704 SISSGFDNVLLW
-718 ANDKGYIN
+718 ANDKGYIG
-726 GMTETTLDP
+726 GMTETTLAP
-735 QGSTTRAQSA
+735 QGSTTRAQAS

-750 FLRAENAL
+750 FLRTENAL
-758 PDNSDQQQS
+758 PDNNSNGQ
-767 RGNLDENGEPAKP
+767 LDDNGEPAKP
-780 EGDLQPGND
+780 EG
-789 ENGNPPEKPDGEA
+789 EV

>member
-96 EEMTRDGETISTE
+96 EEVTRDGETISTE
-109 TVDQNVGLAQNGGS
+109 TKDQNVGLAQNGGS

-130 LDKSGSDTNGDNCNF
+130 LDKSGSDINGDNCNF

-162 VSDSKLTADST
+162 VADSKLTADST
-173 GSNAIFATDSGTVYA
+173 GSNAIFATDGGTVYA

-321 GETAEF
+321 GESAEF

-348 TTANVVL
+348 TTANIVL

-398 LTGNID
+398 LAGNID
-404 VDTISSLDFYLLN
+404 VDTISSLDLYLLD
-417 GSDYTGATTISEN
+417 GTTYTGATIISEN
-430 TDAAEINETPL
+430 AAASEQSDAPIS
-441 TVNIDSDSEWI
+441 VSIDGDASWI
-452 VTADSTVTDLHVADG
+452 VTADSSVTNLHIADG
-467 GKIVDENGESVS
+467 GKLVDQDGKSVSVKDTSGNILASGESDV
-479 IVDAQGNALV
+479 
-489 SGTSTRTVTVTGSY
+489 TVTVTGSY
-503 DTTVTTSEDNTLN
+503 DTTVTTSDDNSLN
-516 ATVIDRDDFDVTY
+516 ATVIDRDDFDVAY

-539 GAERN
+539 GADRN
-544 DDVTIQEPTGGD
+544 DDITIQEPTGGD
-556 DAQGGEEPPALP
+556 DVMGGDQPGSDKPPAKP
-568 DEDTTL
+568 GDETSL
-574 PFNDVDES
+574 PFTDVAND
-582 HWAYQDIVDIYQSG
+582 HWAYQDIADIYSAG
-596 LMTGTASDTFSP
+596 LMTGTSADTFSP
-608 ELSINR
+608 ELSVNR
-614 AMLVSILYRLEDET
+614 AMLVSILYRLEDAST
-628 VTTSSGFS
+628 KPADAGFT
-636 DVADDAWYADAVAWA
+636 DVAAGAWYADAVNWA

-663 LFGPEDI
+663 LFGPEDT

-682 YAAYKGYDTTVSVD
+682 YAAYKGYDTTTSD
-696 ATLDAYSD
+696 NATLDNFTDAS
-704 VSNISDGFDSVLLW
+704 SISSGFDNVLLW
-718 ANDKGYIN
+718 ANDKGYIG
-726 GMTETTLDP
+726 GMTETTLAP
-735 QGSTTRAQSA
+735 QGSTTRAQAS

-758 PDNSDQQQS
+758 PDNNQQPDS
-767 RGNLDENGEPAKP
+767 TLDDNGEPAKP
-780 EGDLQPGND
+780 EGDLH
-789 ENGNPPEKPDGEA
+789 PEKPEGEA

>member
-1 MNFPSSKKL
+1 MKFPSSKKL

-57 PTPPDG
+57 PTLPDG

-162 VSDSKLTADST
+162 VADSKLTADST
-173 GSNAIFATDSGTVYA
+173 GSNAIFATDGGTVYA

-257 GNVQVDNVKGTA
+257 GDVQVDNVKGTA

-291 SEVTGKTASDP
+291 SEVIGKTASDP

-398 LTGNID
+398 LAGNID
-404 VDTISSLDFYLLN
+404 VDTISSLDLYLLD
-417 GSDYTGATTISEN
+417 GTTYTGATTISEN
-430 TDAAEINETPL
+430 AAASETSDAPIS
-441 TVNIDSDSEWI
+441 VSIDGDASWI
-452 VTADSTVTDLHVADG
+452 VTADSTVTNLHIADG
-467 GKIVDENGESVS
+467 GKLVDQDGKSVSVKDASGNILASGESDV
-479 IVDAQGNALV
+479 
-489 SGTSTRTVTVTGSY
+489 TVTVSGSY
-503 DTTVTTSEDNTLN
+503 DTTVTTSDDNSLN

-539 GAERN
+539 GADRN
-544 DDVTIQEPTGGD
+544 DDITIQEPTGGD
-556 DAQGGEEPPALP
+556 DVMGGDQPGGDKPPAKP
-568 DEDTTL
+568 GDETSL
-574 PFNDVDES
+574 PFTDVAND
-582 HWAYQDIVDIYQSG
+582 HWAYQDIADIYSAG
-596 LMTGTASDTFSP
+596 LMTGTSSDTFSP
-608 ELSINR
+608 ELSVNR
-614 AMLVSILYRLEDET
+614 AMLVSIFYRLEDAST
-628 VTTSSGFS
+628 KPADAGFT
-636 DVADDAWYADAVAWA
+636 DVADDAWYADAVNWA

-658 GYSDT
+658 GYSDA
-663 LFGPEDI
+663 LFGPEDT

-682 YAAYKGYDTTVSVD
+682 YAAYKGYDTTTSDD
-696 ATLDAYSD
+696 ASLDNFTDAS
-704 VSNISDGFDSVLLW
+704 SISSGFDNVLLW
-718 ANDKGYIN
+718 ANDKGYIG
-726 GMTETTLDP
+726 GMTETTLAP
-735 QGSTTRAQSA
+735 QGSTTRAQAS

-758 PDNSDQQQS
+758 PDNNSNGQ
-767 RGNLDENGEPAKP
+767 LDDNGEPAKP
-780 EGDLQPGND
+780 EGDLQP
-789 ENGNPPEKPDGEA
+789 EKPEGEA

>member
-1 MNFPSSKKL
+1 M
-10 TAAVL
+10 L

-96 EEMTRDGETISTE
+96 EEVTRDSETISTE
-109 TVDQNVGLAQNGGS
+109 TKDQNVGLAQNGGS

-162 VSDSKLTADST
+162 VADSKLTADST
-173 GSNAIFATDSGTVYA
+173 GSNAIFATDGGTVYA

-348 TTANVVL
+348 TTANIVL

-398 LTGNID
+398 LAGNSD
-404 VDTISSLDFYLLN
+404 VDTISSLDLYLLD
-417 GSDYTGATTISEN
+417 GTTYTGATTISEN
-430 TDAAEINETPL
+430 AAASEQSDAPIS
-441 TVNIDSDSEWI
+441 VSIDGDASWI
-452 VTADSTVTDLHVADG
+452 VTADSSVTNLHIADG
-467 GKIVDENGESVS
+467 GKLVDQDGKSVSVKDASGNILASGESDV
-479 IVDAQGNALV
+479 
-489 SGTSTRTVTVTGSY
+489 TVTVSGSY
-503 DTTVTTSEDNTLN
+503 DTTVTTSDDNSLN

-539 GAERN
+539 GADRN
-544 DDVTIQEPTGGD
+544 DDITIQEPTGGD
-556 DAQGGEEPPALP
+556 DVMGGDQPGGDKPPAKP
-568 DEDTTL
+568 GDETSL
-574 PFNDVDES
+574 PFTDVAND
-582 HWAYQDIVDIYQSG
+582 HWAYQDIADIYAAG
-596 LMTGTASDTFSP
+596 LMTGTSSDTFSP
-608 ELSINR
+608 ELSVNR
-614 AMLVSILYRLEDET
+614 AMLVSILYRLEDA
-628 VTTSSGFS
+628 SSKPADAGFT
-636 DVADDAWYADAVAWA
+636 DVADDAWYADAVNWA

-663 LFGPEDI
+663 LFGPEDT

-682 YAAYKGYDTTVSVD
+682 YAAYKGYDTTTSD
-696 ATLDAYSD
+696 NATLDNFTDAS
-704 VSNISDGFDSVLLW
+704 SISSGFDNVLLW
-718 ANDKGYIN
+718 ANDKGYIG
-726 GMTETTLDP
+726 GMTETTLAP
-735 QGSTTRAQSA
+735 QGSTTRAQAA

-750 FLRAENAL
+750 FLRAENIL
-758 PDNSDQQQS
+758 PDNNSNGQ
-767 RGNLDENGEPAKP
+767 LDDNGEPAKP
-780 EGDLQPGND
+780 EGDLQP
-789 ENGNPPEKPDGEA
+789 EKPEGEA

>member
-15 LAALTATSIAPGA
+15 LAALTATSIAPGVA
-28 VLAADS
+28 LAADS

-78 TMEYDYTGELS
+78 TMEYDYAGELS

-96 EEMTRDGETISTE
+96 EEVTRDGETISTE

-162 VSDSKLTADST
+162 VADSKLTADST
-173 GSNAIFATDSGTVYA
+173 GSNAIFATDGGTVYA

-398 LTGNID
+398 LAGNID
-404 VDTISSLDFYLLN
+404 VDTISSLDLYLLD
-417 GSDYTGATTISEN
+417 GTTYTGATTISEN
-430 TDAAEINETPL
+430 AAASEQSDAPIS
-441 TVNIDSDSEWI
+441 VSIDGDASWI
-452 VTADSTVTDLHVADG
+452 VIADSSVTNLHIADG
-467 GKIVDENGESVS
+467 GKLVDQDGKCVSVKDASGNILASGESDV
-479 IVDAQGNALV
+479 
-489 SGTSTRTVTVTGSY
+489 TVTVTGSY
-503 DTTVTTSEDNTLN
+503 DTTVTTSDDNSLN
-516 ATVIDRDDFDVTY
+516 ATVIDRDDFDVAY

-539 GAERN
+539 GKDRN
-544 DDVTIQEPTGGD
+544 DDITIQEPTGGD
-556 DAQGGEEPPALP
+556 DVMGGDQPGGDKPPAEP
-568 DEDTTL
+568 GDETSL
-574 PFNDVDES
+574 PFTDVASD
-582 HWAYQDIVDIYQSG
+582 HWAYQDIADIYSAG
-596 LMTGTASDTFSP
+596 LMTGTSADTFSP
-608 ELSINR
+608 ELSVNR
-614 AMLVSILYRLEDET
+614 AMLVSILYRLEDAST
-628 VTTSSGFS
+628 KPADAGFT
-636 DVADDAWYADAVAWA
+636 DVVVGAWYADAVNWA

-663 LFGPEDI
+663 LFGPEDT

-682 YAAYKGYDTTVSVD
+682 YAAYKGYDITTSD
-696 ATLDAYSD
+696 NATLDNFTDAS
-704 VSNISDGFDSVLLW
+704 SLSSGFDNVLLW
-718 ANDKGYIN
+718 ANDKGYIG
-726 GMTETTLDP
+726 GMTETTLAP
-735 QGSTTRAQSA
+735 QGSTTRAQAS

-750 FLRAENAL
+750 FLRTENAL
-758 PDNSDQQQS
+758 PDTSQQPD
-767 RGNLDENGEPAKP
+767 GNLDDNGEPAKP
-780 EGDLQPGND
+780 EGDLQP
-789 ENGNPPEKPDGEA
+789 EKPEGEA

>member
-1 MNFPSSKKL
+1 
-10 TAAVL
+10 
-15 LAALTATSIAPGA
+15 
-28 VLAADS
+28 
-34 SDNVATVQPGG
+34 
-45 DQPPEKPPGDQQ
+45 
-57 PTPPDG
+57 
-63 GKPGEQPPAKPGGAD
+63 
-78 TMEYDYTGELS
+78 MEYDYTGELS

-96 EEMTRDGETISTE
+96 EEVTRDGETISTE

-162 VSDSKLTADST
+162 VADSKLTADST
-173 GSNAIFATDSGTVYA
+173 GSNAIFATDGGTVYA

-284 IKNSQLT
+284 IKNSRLT

-327 EAENSTLA
+327 EAENSTFA

-398 LTGNID
+398 LAGNID
-404 VDTISSLDFYLLN
+404 VDTISSLDLYLLD
-417 GSDYTGATTISEN
+417 GTTYTGATTISEN
-430 TDAAEINETPL
+430 AAASEQSDAPISVSVDGDA
-441 TVNIDSDSEWI
+441 SWI
-452 VTADSTVTDLHVADG
+452 VTADSTVTNLHIADG
-467 GKIVDENGESVS
+467 GKLVDQDGKSVNVKDASGNILASGESDV
-479 IVDAQGNALV
+479 
-489 SGTSTRTVTVTGSY
+489 TVTVTGSY
-503 DTTVTTSEDNTLN
+503 DTTVTTSDDNSLN

-539 GAERN
+539 GNDRN
-544 DDVTIQEPTGGD
+544 DDITIQEPTGGD
-556 DAQGGEEPPALP
+556 DVMGGDQPGGDKPPAKP
-568 DEDTTL
+568 GDETSL
-574 PFNDVDES
+574 PFTDVASD
-582 HWAYQDIVDIYQSG
+582 HWAYQDIADIYSAG
-596 LMTGTASDTFSP
+596 LMTGTSADTFSP
-608 ELSINR
+608 ELSVNR
-614 AMLVSILYRLEDET
+614 AMLVSILYRLEDA
-628 VTTSSGFS
+628 SSKPADAGFT
-636 DVADDAWYADAVAWA
+636 DVADNAWYADAVNWA

-663 LFGPEDI
+663 LFGPEDT

-682 YAAYKGYDTTVSVD
+682 YAAYKGYDTTTSDD
-696 ATLDAYSD
+696 ASLDNFTDAS
-704 VSNISDGFDSVLLW
+704 SISSGFDNVLLW
-718 ANDKGYIN
+718 ANDKGYIG
-726 GMTETTLDP
+726 GMTETTLAP
-735 QGSTTRAQSA
+735 QDSTTRAQAS

-758 PDNSDQQQS
+758 PDNNQQPDS
-767 RGNLDENGEPAKP
+767 TLDDNGEPAKP
-780 EGDLQPGND
+780 EGDLQP
-789 ENGNPPEKPDGEA
+789 EKPEGEA

>member
-1 MNFPSSKKL
+1 
-10 TAAVL
+10 
-15 LAALTATSIAPGA
+15 
-28 VLAADS
+28 
-34 SDNVATVQPGG
+34 
-45 DQPPEKPPGDQQ
+45 
-57 PTPPDG
+57 
-63 GKPGEQPPAKPGGAD
+63 
-78 TMEYDYTGELS
+78 MEYDYTGELS
-89 GAVTADG
+89 GAITADG
-96 EEMTRDGETISTE
+96 EEVTRDGETISTE

-162 VSDSKLTADST
+162 VADSKLTADST
-173 GSNAIFATDSGTVYA
+173 GSNAIFATDGGTVYA

-198 NSRGLDATYGGTV
+198 NSRGLDVTYGGTV

-291 SEVTGKTASDP
+291 SEVIGKTASDP

-398 LTGNID
+398 LAGNID
-404 VDTISSLDFYLLN
+404 VDTISSLDLYLLD
-417 GSDYTGATTISEN
+417 GTTYTGATTICENAAASEQS
-430 TDAAEINETPL
+430 DAPIS
-441 TVNIDSDSEWI
+441 VSIDGDASWI
-452 VTADSTVTDLHVADG
+452 VTADSTVTNLHIADG
-467 GKIVDENGESVS
+467 GKLVDQDGKSVSVKDASGNILASGESDV
-479 IVDAQGNALV
+479 
-489 SGTSTRTVTVTGSY
+489 TVTVTGSY
-503 DTTVTTSEDNTLN
+503 DTTVTTSDDNSLN
-516 ATVIDRDDFDVTY
+516 ATVIDRDDFDVAY
-529 TTNTEFGTNA
+529 TTNAEFGTNA
-539 GAERN
+539 GADRN
-544 DDVTIQEPTGGD
+544 DDITVQEPTGGD
-556 DAQGGEEPPALP
+556 DVMGGDQPGSDKPPAKP
-568 DEDTTL
+568 GDETSL
-574 PFNDVDES
+574 PFTDVAND
-582 HWAYQDIVDIYQSG
+582 HWAYQDIADIYSAG
-596 LMTGTASDTFSP
+596 LMTGTSADTFSP
-608 ELSINR
+608 ELSVNR
-614 AMLVSILYRLEDET
+614 AMLVSILYRLEDAST
-628 VTTSSGFS
+628 KPADAGFT
-636 DVADDAWYADAVAWA
+636 DVADDAWYADAVNWA

-663 LFGPEDI
+663 LFGPEDT

-682 YAAYKGYDTTVSVD
+682 YAAFKGYDTTTSDNASLDNFTD
-696 ATLDAYSD
+696 AS
-704 VSNISDGFDSVLLW
+704 SISSGFDNVLLW
-718 ANDKGYIN
+718 ANDKGYIG
-726 GMTETTLDP
+726 GMTETTLAP
-735 QGSTTRAQSA
+735 QGSTTRAQAS

-758 PDNSDQQQS
+758 PDTDQQPDS
-767 RGNLDENGEPAKP
+767 TLDDNGEPAKP
-780 EGDLQPGND
+780 EGDLQP
-789 ENGNPPEKPDGEA
+789 EKPEGEA

>member
-96 EEMTRDGETISTE
+96 EEVTRDGETISTE
-109 TVDQNVGLAQNGGS
+109 TKDQNVGLAQNGGS

-162 VSDSKLTADST
+162 VADSKLTADST
-173 GSNAIFATDSGTVYA
+173 GSNAIFATDGGTVYA

-348 TTANVVL
+348 TTANIVL

-398 LTGNID
+398 LAGNID
-404 VDTISSLDFYLLN
+404 VDTISGLDLYLLD
-417 GSDYTGATTISEN
+417 GTTYTGATTISEN
-430 TDAAEINETPL
+430 AAASEQSDAPIS
-441 TVNIDSDSEWI
+441 VSIDGDASWI
-452 VTADSTVTDLHVADG
+452 VTADSTVTNLHIADG
-467 GKIVDENGESVS
+467 GKLVDQDGKSVSVKDTSGNILASGESDV
-479 IVDAQGNALV
+479 
-489 SGTSTRTVTVTGSY
+489 TVTVTGSY
-503 DTTVTTSEDNTLN
+503 DTTVTTSDDNSLN
-516 ATVIDRDDFDVTY
+516 ATVIDRDDFDVAY

-539 GAERN
+539 GKDRN
-544 DDVTIQEPTGGD
+544 DDITIQEPTGGD
-556 DAQGGEEPPALP
+556 DVMGGDQPGGDKPPAKP
-568 DEDTTL
+568 GDETSL
-574 PFNDVDES
+574 PFTDVAND
-582 HWAYQDIVDIYQSG
+582 HWAYQDIADIYSAG
-596 LMTGTASDTFSP
+596 LMTGTSADTFSP
-608 ELSINR
+608 EFSVNR
-614 AMLVSILYRLEDET
+614 AMLVSILYRLEDA
-628 VTTSSGFS
+628 SSKPADAGFT
-636 DVADDAWYADAVAWA
+636 DVADNAWYADAVNWA

-663 LFGPEDI
+663 LFGPEDT

-682 YAAYKGYDTTVSVD
+682 YAAYKGYDTTTSD
-696 ATLDAYSD
+696 NATLDNFTDAS
-704 VSNISDGFDSVLLW
+704 SISSGFDNVLLW
-718 ANDKGYIN
+718 ANDKGYIG
-726 GMTETTLDP
+726 GMTETTLAP
-735 QGSTTRAQSA
+735 QDSTTRAQAS

-758 PDNSDQQQS
+758 PDTDQQPDS
-767 RGNLDENGEPAKP
+767 TLDDNGEPAKP
-780 EGDLQPGND
+780 EGDLQP
-789 ENGNPPEKPDGEA
+789 EKPEGEA